1 MKIFLCQIPA
11 TEFVLSPQRP
21 PQRPPQQVAQNQ
33 IRLNLCDLLRPK
45 NSVAETKISRK
56 ILQYTQGD
64 SSLLRSVVQLVAAS
78 DRENQMGAKKPKPE
92 KIPGP
97 KLTPKKSHAE
107 FPSLKNIQK
116 ALNSFLKT
124 KSGCTLFAEFNRPG
138 RDTWALQRIFR
149 LI

>member
-1 MKIFLCQIPA
+1 
-11 TEFVLSPQRP
+11 
-21 PQRPPQQVAQNQ
+21 
-33 IRLNLCDLLRPK
+33 
-45 NSVAETKISRK
+45 
-56 ILQYTQGD
+56 
-64 SSLLRSVVQLVAAS
+64 
-78 DRENQMGAKKPKPE
+78 MGAKKSKPE

-124 KSGCTLFAEFNRPG
+124 KSGCTLFAEFNRPV